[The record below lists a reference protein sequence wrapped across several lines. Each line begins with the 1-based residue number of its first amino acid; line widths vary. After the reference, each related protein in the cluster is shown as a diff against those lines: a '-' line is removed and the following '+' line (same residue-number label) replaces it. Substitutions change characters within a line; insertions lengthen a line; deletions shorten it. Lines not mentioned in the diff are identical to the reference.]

1 MGLLDDVLGQGAA
14 AAGGKN
20 AAKVA
25 AVLGAIEL
33 VRQCGGLHGLADK
46 LRSGGLGGAVGSWIG
61 TGANQPVS
69 PGALESALGSG
80 VLHDIAAKFGIDPS
94 EVASHMSQALPQV
107 VDQATPTGAITA
119 GGEIPDDLAHQLSGL
134 LRG

>member
-25 AVLGAIEL
+25 AVLGAVEL
-33 VRQCGGLHGLADK
+33 VRQCGGLHGIADK
-46 LRSGGLGGAVGSWIG
+46 LRNGGLGDVVGSWIG

-80 VLHDIAAKFGIDPS
+80 VLKDVAAKFGIDPS
-94 EVASHMSQALPQV
+94 QISAHMAQALPQV
-107 VDQATPTGAITA
+107 VDRATPAGQITG
-119 GGEIPDDLAHQLSGL
+119 GGEVPDDLAWQLSGIL
-134 LRG
+134 HG